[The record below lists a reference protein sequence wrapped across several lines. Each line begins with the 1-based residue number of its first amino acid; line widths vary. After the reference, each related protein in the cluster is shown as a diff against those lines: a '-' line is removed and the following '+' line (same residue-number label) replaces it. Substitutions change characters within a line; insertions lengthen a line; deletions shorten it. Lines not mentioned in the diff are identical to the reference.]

1 MSYSGRLI
9 PKRDARDGGF
19 LGDGDTFGHGDGSSF
34 GQYAWQLGEVLIE
47 GDDVLAAVCAFVAI
61 EHAVECL
68 ADLAGQ
74 QDDIAFHINSTVVRG
89 LPCTSRTAQ

>member
-19 LGDGDTFGHGDGSSF
+19 LGDGEAFGHGDGGAF

-47 GDDVLAAVCAFVAI
+47 GDDVLAAVGALVAI
-61 EHAVECL
+61 DHAVERL
-68 ADLAGQ
+68 AGLAGQ
-74 QDDIAFHINSTVVRG
+74 
-89 LPCTSRTAQ
+89 